1 MKIISTISSLEKERD
16 ALISAHR
23 CKVTLQMEADW
34 ESKKKLLQHL
44 SLYQGRTYTV
54 FDLKNGAHILHN
66 SSHRL
71 WQMHPAVNVDEPL
84 NSRQTIL
91 LTHPD
96 DLSFALESEIE
107 GYKFLMLL
115 PPGRRKEFLL
125 SYPRRLK
132 DNKGNFQAYWHDYT
146 IIMSDAEDEPWLM
159 LTETVQLTHGHANDL
174 EQYRLL
180 SPSWNVQAEIEQYF
194 QLDKKNRLSSRE
206 LEVLTLVADGCLIS
220 EIAGKLSISEWT
232 VKTHRANI
240 IRKMNVTSLHMACQV
255 ARNLLI
261 IK

>member
-1 MKIISTISSLEKERD
+1 MEKLSSISVLENERNAIIE
-16 ALISAHR
+16 AHR
-23 CKVTLQMEADW
+23 CTVTPQMEADW
-34 ESKKKLLQHL
+34 EAKKSLLEHL

-54 FDLKNGAHILHN
+54 FDLKNGRYMLHN

-71 WQMHPAVNVDEPL
+71 WQLHPAVDADEPF

-96 DLSFALESEIE
+96 DLYFALESEIA

-125 SYPRRLK
+125 SYPRRLR

-146 IIMSDAEDEPWLM
+146 VIMSDAEDEPWL
-159 LTETVQLTHGHANDL
+159 LLSETVQLSHGNSPEF

-180 SPSWNVQAEIEQYF
+180 SPAWNVQAEIDQYF
-194 QLDKKNRLSSRE
+194 RLDKKNRLSSRE
-206 LEVLTLVADGCLIS
+206 LEVLVLVAEGCIMPD
-220 EIAGKLSISEWT
+220 IAGKLSISEWT
-232 VKTHRANI
+232 VKVHRTNI
-240 IRKMNVTSLHMACQV
+240 LRKMNVASLHMACQV
-255 ARNLLI
+255 ARNLRI
-261 IK
+261 IR

>member
-1 MKIISTISSLEKERD
+1 MKILSSISTLENERNN
-16 ALISAHR
+16 LISEHR
-23 CKVTLQMEADW
+23 CTVSPQMEADW
-34 ESKKKLLQHL
+34 EAKKSLLEHL

-54 FDLKNGAHILHN
+54 FDFKNNCHLLHN

-71 WQMHPAVNVDEPL
+71 WQINPAVNMDEPL
-84 NSRQTIL
+84 NARQTIC

-107 GYKFLMLL
+107 GYKFLMSL
-115 PPGRRKEFLL
+115 PPARRKEFLL

-132 DNKGNFQAYWHDYT
+132 DNKGNYQAYWHDYT
-146 IIMSDAEDEPWLM
+146 VIMSDAEDEPWLF
-159 LTETVQLTHGHANDL
+159 LVETVQLPHGHTKDF

-180 SPSWNVQAEIEQYF
+180 SPSWNAQAEIDQY
-194 QLDKKNRLSSRE
+194 LLLEKKNRLSSRE
-206 LEVLTLVADGCLIS
+206 MEVLVLVAEGCMTS

-240 IRKMNVTSLHMACQV
+240 LRKMNVASLHMACQV
-255 ARNLLI
+255 ARNLRI
-261 IK
+261 IR